1 MCKPDLNPD
10 RRELLRLRARVV
22 VAERAALTALE
33 LMLRIRPEQLEVI
46 LEVTRSRL
54 AEAYLD
60 DTFAPDLTDSTERSF
75 VAQEVEV
82 LMRGLQAEMGFGRR
96 KADPELG

>member
-1 MCKPDLNPD
+1 
-10 RRELLRLRARVV
+10 
-22 VAERAALTALE
+22 
-33 LMLRIRPEQLEVI
+33 MLRIRPEHLELI

-60 DTFAPDLTDSTERSF
+60 DTFAPDLTDPTECDF

-82 LMRGLQAEMGFGRR
+82 LMRGLQVEMGFGSR